1 MRIGTGLIAVMIV
14 CGASPALSAQNA
26 LSPADR
32 TALAGEWRANAAK
45 PNGACGA
52 DASAGDTTMVVEFAL
67 TGGAVTLADGSEGG
81 GTFEIGSADATK
93 DHIRIALKD
102 SGELWFVHRPGG
114 LLKSQSSEGVTPEVA
129 GLTFK
134 RCREPADRS
143 RIKLSA
149 AQIAQISSTMPP
161 DRAVFVDARAKGGC
175 KALDY
180 QYLALDLVGPLGFTL
195 GRWNSAH
202 LGEALADGKT
212 PKLALDEVANWTVD
226 KAEAVPDGYRLTI
239 TELIPPNG
247 ARGDTSVITL
257 AAPAGGKTAVSEWK
271 RSFLRCP
278 ASSLAAD

>member
-1 MRIGTGLIAVMIV
+1 MRIGTGLIAAMIV
-14 CGASPALSAQNA
+14 CGASPALSARNA

-32 TALAGEWRANAAK
+32 TALAGEWRANEAK
-45 PNGACGA
+45 PNGACGQ
-52 DASAGDTTMVVEFAL
+52 DASAGDTTMVIEFAL
-67 TGGAVTLADGSEGG
+67 NGSEGG
-81 GTFEIGSADATK
+81 GAYQIGSADAAQ

-149 AQIAQISSTMPP
+149 TQIAAISSTMPP

-180 QYLALDLVGPLGFTL
+180 QYLTIDLVGPLGFTL

-202 LGEALADGKT
+202 LGEALADGKK
-212 PKLALDEVANWTVD
+212 PAPALDAVANWTVD
-226 KAEAVPDGYRLTI
+226 KAEAVPRGYRLTI

-257 AAPAGGKTAVSEWK
+257 AAPAGGKTAVPEWK